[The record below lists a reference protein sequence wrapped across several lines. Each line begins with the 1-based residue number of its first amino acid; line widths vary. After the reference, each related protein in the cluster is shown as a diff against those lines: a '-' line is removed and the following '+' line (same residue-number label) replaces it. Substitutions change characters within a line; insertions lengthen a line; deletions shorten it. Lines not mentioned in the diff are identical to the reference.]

1 MTGFREGAT
10 LKGRYVLRRRLG
22 HGGMAAVWLGEDL
35 VLDRAVAVKVLSDAV
50 ASDSSFAARFRRE
63 ATVAAGLSHPNLVR
77 IYDYSDSGERPFLVM
92 EFVPGEDLGRRID
105 GGAPIDRD
113 ELGREL
119 LGAVAHIH
127 GHGIIHRDIKPQNV
141 IVADDA
147 TAKLIDFG
155 IALPPDA
162 TALTQPG
169 IVIATKRY
177 AAPEV
182 MAGNPADARSD
193 LYSCGVLLAECPG
206 PASPE
211 LRRLIGRLT
220 NQQPG
225 DRPPSAVAALEELE
239 PAAPRSRATEP
250 FEPTFAE
257 PPPREAS
264 RAPDRD
270 PPTLRTGV
278 YRSGGSNRK
287 RWIAA
292 AAILAVAAAIVV
304 AVASSGGGGSPQ
316 QAQVADAHHKADRR
330 AAAKGRHQ
338 ASETQ
343 QPPAEQAAP
352 EEEAATSEV
361 LSAQPGATAGEIDP
375 ATGIALNEQGFE
387 LIQAG
392 EYEAAVPVLEESVAS
407 FPPDSE
413 EVDYAYALFNLGD
426 ALLHS
431 GRPDDAIPV
440 LERRLQIPDQT
451 EVVERELATAEQ
463 EAAAAGN

>member
-35 VLDRAVAVKVLSDAV
+35 VLDRAVGVKVLSDAV
-50 ASDSSFAARFRRE
+50 ASDSEFAARFRRE

-105 GGAPIDRD
+105 RGAPIDRD

-155 IALPPDA
+155 IALPADA

-182 MAGNPADARSD
+182 MAGKPADARSD

-257 PPPREAS
+257 PPPRK
-264 RAPDRD
+264 R
-270 PPTLRTGV
+270 
-278 YRSGGSNRK
+278 

-338 ASETQ
+338 ASETH

-407 FPPDSE
+407 FPADSE
-413 EVDYAYALFNLGD
+413 EIDYAYALFNLGD
-426 ALLHS
+426 ALLRS